1 MQQLPAL
8 ALSLLAALVAT
19 RLLMPLARRLGHHW
33 GLVDRPSWRRR
44 QKEAVPCSGGLA
56 IYLVVVV
63 AATILWL
70 IAGPAFDG
78 TAIMALGF
86 AGLGMLVLG
95 VVDDRFGLHAE
106 KKLLGQ
112 ALVATIPMA
121 AGLTLETLWLPGFG
135 LVNLG
140 PTAGAITLLWYLGFI
155 NSINLIDGLDGLAGG
170 IVMLVLGAI
179 FLGVVG
185 KDPVGM
191 IWSIV
196 LFGAVA
202 GFLRDNLSAQRIF
215 LGDAG
220 SMLLGLWLA
229 GLALGL
235 GSATPTVPWLALC
248 AMFIP
253 VLDTT
258 STILRRWRRGSSVF
272 RPDAEHLHH
281 RLLEVGVSPFR
292 AIIVLWSVTAAAAAA
307 GVAIA
312 VHWSAALVVVAGTAI
327 AFVELAYT
335 LNREDDPSLAQV
347 LGYIVGVRRHLDA
360 VQEVTSQLAEVIEM
374 DSWRPRSR
382 PRIGGGM
389 DGTVG
394 PVAAT
399 DAPESLATKTTVAE
413 EKTDV
418 VLALPED
425 HPR

>member
-1 MQQLPAL
+1 MQQLPVL
-8 ALSLLAALVAT
+8 SLSLLAALVAT
-19 RLLMPLARRLGHHW
+19 RLLIPLARRLGHHW

-56 IYLVVVV
+56 IYLVVV
-63 AATILWL
+63 AAASILWL
-70 IAGPAFDG
+70 TAGPAFDG
-78 TAIMALGF
+78 KAIMALGL
-86 AGLGMLVLG
+86 AGLGMLTL
-95 VVDDRFGLHAE
+95 
-106 KKLLGQ
+106 
-112 ALVATIPMA
+112 PMA
-121 AGLTLETLWLPGFG
+121 AGLTLEALWLPGFG
-135 LVNLG
+135 LVTLG

-185 KDPVGM
+185 QDPVGM

-235 GSATPTVPWLALC
+235 GTATPTVPWLALC

-258 STILRRWRRGSSVF
+258 STIVRRWRRGSSVF

-281 RLLEVGVSPFR
+281 RLLEVGVSPVR
-292 AIIVLWSVTAAAAAA
+292 AVIVLWSVTAAAAAA
-307 GVAIA
+307 GVAVT
-312 VHWSAALVVVAGTAI
+312 VHWSAALVVVAGAAI

-335 LNREDDPSLAQV
+335 LNREDDPSLAHV
-347 LGYIVGVRRHLDA
+347 LGYIVGLRRHLDA
-360 VQEVTSQLAEVIEM
+360 VQEVTSHLAEVIEM
-374 DSWRPRSR
+374 DGWRPRSR
-382 PRIGGGM
+382 PRI
-389 DGTVG
+389 DAEPDQTVA
-394 PVAAT
+394 PVVAAKV
-399 DAPESLATKTTVAE
+399 PGSLAAKASVAE

-418 VLALPED
+418 VLAHPED

>member
-8 ALSLLAALVAT
+8 SLSLLAALVAT

-63 AATILWL
+63 AATVLWL
-70 IAGPAFDG
+70 VAGPAFDG
-78 TAIMALGF
+78 KAIMALGF

-121 AGLTLETLWLPGFG
+121 AGLTLDTLWLPGFG

-179 FLGVVG
+179 FIGVVG
-185 KDPVGM
+185 HDPVGM
-191 IWSIV
+191 VWSIV

-235 GSATPTVPWLALC
+235 GSATPVVPWLALC

-253 VLDTT
+253 VLDTA

-281 RLLEVGVSPFR
+281 RLLKVGVSPVR
-292 AIIVLWSVTAAAAAA
+292 ATVVLWSVTAAAAAA
-307 GVAIA
+307 GVAVA
-312 VHWSAALVVVAGTAI
+312 VHWSAALVVVGGLAV

-335 LNREDDPSLAQV
+335 LNRDDDPTLAEV
-347 LGYIVGVRRHLDA
+347 LGYIMGLRRHLDA
-360 VQEVTSQLAEVIEM
+360 VHEVTSNLAEVIELE
-374 DSWRPRSR
+374 SWRPRAEARSA
-382 PRIGGGM
+382 
-389 DGTVG
+389 VG
-394 PVAAT
+394 PEEPAVPAAT
-399 DAPESLATKTTVAE
+399 PEVPPVETTIAE
-413 EKTDV
+413 EKSDV

-425 HPR
+425 SPR